1 MPLISVRIKAVQAQL
16 AEIINALPKVLVAT
30 AQKYTWLLM
39 HMAIQLNLLW
49 VMELRTILK

>member
-16 AEIINALPKVLVAT
+16 AEIINALPKVWVAT

-49 VMELRTILK
+49 VMVLRTILK